1 MYLFSLEG
9 MPSKTYVCEIRTG
22 FEGQG
27 DILEKKVILMT
38 PTKILFYSCTQ
49 NLRSLSYRQA

>member
-27 DILEKKVILMT
+27 DILEKKVTLMT

-49 NLRSLSYRQA
+49 NLRSL

>member
-1 MYLFSLEG
+1 MDLFSLEG
-9 MPSKTYVCEIRTG
+9 MPSRYVCEIRTG

-49 NLRSLSYRQA
+49 NLRSLSYSQA